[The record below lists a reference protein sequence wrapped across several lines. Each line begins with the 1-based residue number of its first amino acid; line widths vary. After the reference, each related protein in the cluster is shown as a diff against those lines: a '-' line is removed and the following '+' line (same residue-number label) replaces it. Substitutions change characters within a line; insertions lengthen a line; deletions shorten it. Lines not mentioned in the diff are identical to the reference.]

1 MVVDRFYEKVSYMD
15 SLKCENLLPS
25 RMDAMEAVTKLL
37 DNIISKE
44 SLYKLPNAKTKSI
57 TLYDF
62 DEPKVLQQKM
72 DSNDCRIFVAQWMI
86 LSNLWKPLGNQV
98 VNDYTRMH
106 IASDLVMQGC
116 KPIVEEMKKLAIT
129 NWDSKMTNAVLHC

>member
-1 MVVDRFYEKVSYMD
+1 QIAMHHTNIFTGTMDYIRSTYTGFADNLLMIYVPIHIDDHWFLMVVDRFYEKVSYMD

-72 DSNDCRIFVAQWMI
+72 D
-86 LSNLWKPLGNQV
+86 
-98 VNDYTRMH
+98 
-106 IASDLVMQGC
+106 
-116 KPIVEEMKKLAIT
+116 
-129 NWDSKMTNAVLHC
+129 